1 MKWNSILLIYI
12 YIYCILQ
19 YIFKQKL
26 NNISVEFGNH
36 FDNEAECTA
45 GTYNI
50 NAPDRPDVC
59 TNWCDFCC
67 WNTFLDQLQIEMSN
81 SVNAL
86 KEKINIVIIY
96 KIFWDIFGPYR
107 VKFCLVTITN
117 TLQNIL
123 NILRKKCKWFW
134 SDMRASKC
142 AHKATIS

>member
-1 MKWNSILLIYI
+1 MVLVPRSSNKHAWATDEMKL
-12 YIYCILQ
+12 LQ

-59 TNWCDFCC
+59 TNWYDFCC

-86 KEKINIVIIY
+86 KEK
-96 KIFWDIFGPYR
+96 G
-107 VKFCLVTITN
+107 
-117 TLQNIL
+117 TL
-123 NILRKKCKWFW
+123 
-134 SDMRASKC
+134 S
-142 AHKATIS
+142 